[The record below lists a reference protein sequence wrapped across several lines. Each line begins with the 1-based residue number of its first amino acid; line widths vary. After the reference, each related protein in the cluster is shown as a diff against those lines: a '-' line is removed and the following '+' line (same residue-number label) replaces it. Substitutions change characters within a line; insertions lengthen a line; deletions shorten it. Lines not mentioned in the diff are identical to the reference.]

1 MNLRPHLQRI
11 ALALLCMGGAQQL
24 SAGDLTPETK
34 AKILKVICTTSGQT
48 KIACSDP
55 AVKTALEAVGL
66 IVESGSSI
74 VWCSSPQEAK
84 VQKQMG
90 RLVVV
95 GTRSLTAMACIVLE
109 EDGGR
114 PKIILNT
121 NNIRGSRIQLSD
133 ALMKIGEKL

>member
-1 MNLRPHLQRI
+1 MNLRPRLQRI
-11 ALALLCMGGAQQL
+11 ALALLCACGAQQL
-24 SAGDLTPETK
+24 PAGDLPPEML

-48 KIACSDP
+48 KIACSD
-55 AVKTALEAVGL
+55 ASVKTALEAVGL
-66 IVESGSSI
+66 TVENGASI
-74 VWCSSPQEAK
+74 VWCTSPQEAK

-95 GTRSLTAMACIVLE
+95 GRRDLTPLACIVLD

-121 NNIRGSRIQLSD
+121 SNIRNSRIQLSD